1 MALPVN
7 ASHRKTPL
15 FTGEFFYGPV
25 KCERR
30 KVLVP
35 VKRKVGR
42 WAPVHPDTPA
52 EKHCEN
58 EHGIYPKPLPLLSC
72 REDGLIRSYDSA
84 TGRGKA
90 GVNLKVVVPLAP
102 LLILR
107 ETGE

>member
-1 MALPVN
+1 M
-7 ASHRKTPL
+7 
-15 FTGEFFYGPV
+15 
-25 KCERR
+25 
-30 KVLVP
+30 P